1 MKTVLLYFFGAFA
14 IFTAIGYQMGVKSAS
29 DPYTTAMYIA
39 NRTEVELTG
48 QSIVMRFRGKASQPY
63 WTYDLNQNSA
73 RFAATKT
80 LLTSMRPKSLS
91 AQSETLLG
99 FVGGGTVLAVS
110 AKDVAYSIMKGK
122 HEGDWRNTL
131 ATVVGGATG
140 FALGYKLGFSS
151 IDFDSP
157 EVLARLRDK
166 KSVETI
172 KKLVFASMM
181 AKQQLVIPESNSPK
195 FAIVCGPTIS
205 KVACVLSNANLSD
218 EQQRAQLRKS
228 LFTSANEKMSA
239 DDGVLEGYEFMAF
252 FI

>member
-1 MKTVLLYFFGAFA
+1 MKTVLLYLFGAFA

-122 HEGDWRNTL
+122 HEGDWRNTV

-181 AKQQLVIPESNSPK
+181 AKRQLVIPVEEQKVATVECTPAMSR
-195 FAIVCGPTIS
+195 
-205 KVACVLSNANLSD
+205 VACVLANAGVLDQLEKEN
-218 EQQRAQLRKS
+218 LRKS
-228 LFTSANEKMSA
+228 LLAAASQKLSTDE
-239 DDGVLEGYEFMAF
+239 GVLDGYEFLAF